1 MIDETLEKNYVI
13 GKLRHDLSDLMESW
27 AARSASYR
35 TVADAALDQPY
46 GDDPRE
52 KIDIFYCVAND
63 APLLIY
69 LHGGYWQRGD
79 KSIYSFIARSF
90 VEQDIDV
97 AIVGYPLCP
106 QVSLTEL
113 VDSVRKAIIFLFNNA
128 SSLKIDRDRFNI
140 CGNSAGGH
148 LVTMMMSTHWSDI
161 DSGLPNELI
170 KFGVPI
176 SGLYDLE
183 PLRYTTLNEAVR
195 LGTEEAKTNS
205 PRFSKPV
212 SSAPILAAV
221 GGAETPVFFTQMD
234 GLIQSWQS
242 KECVIEQHVEDNADH
257 FDVIECLG
265 DSASELFQ
273 NILKRIR

>member
-13 GKLRHDLSDLMESW
+13 GKLRHDLAELMESW
-27 AARSASYR
+27 AERSASYR
-35 TVADAALDQPY
+35 NAADAVLDQPY

-52 KIDIFYCVAND
+52 KIDIFHCGAED

-69 LHGGYWQRGD
+69 VHGGYWQRGD
-79 KSIYSFIARSF
+79 KSIYSFIAKSF
-90 VEQDIDV
+90 VEQAVDV

-106 QVSLTEL
+106 QVSLTGL
-113 VDSVRKAIIFLFNNA
+113 VDTVRKAIVFLFNNA
-128 SSLKIDRDRFNI
+128 GSLKIDRDRFNI

-148 LVTMMMSTHWSDI
+148 LVAMMMATHWFEI
-161 DSGLPNELI
+161 DSSLPNDLI
-170 KFGVPI
+170 KFGAPI

-183 PLRYTTLNEAVR
+183 PLRYTTLNDAVR
-195 LGTEEAKTNS
+195 LDAEEAKNNS
-205 PRFSKPV
+205 PLLLKPV
-212 SSAPILAAV
+212 SNAPILAAV
-221 GGAETPVFFTQMD
+221 GEAETGVFFTQMD

>member
-1 MIDETLEKNYVI
+1 MIDEKLEKNYVI
-13 GKLRHDLSDLMESW
+13 GKLRHDLAELMQSW
-27 AARSASYR
+27 AERSASYR
-35 TVADAALDQPY
+35 NAADAVLDQPY

-52 KIDIFYCVAND
+52 KIDIFHCGAED

-69 LHGGYWQRGD
+69 VHGGYWQRGD
-79 KSIYSFIARSF
+79 KSIYSFIAKSF
-90 VEQDIDV
+90 VEQAVDV

-106 QVSLTEL
+106 QVSLTGL
-113 VDSVRKAIIFLFNNA
+113 VDTVRKAIVFLFNNA
-128 SSLKIDRDRFNI
+128 GSLKIDRDRFNI

-148 LVTMMMSTHWSDI
+148 LVAMMMATHWFEI
-161 DSGLPNELI
+161 DSSLPNDLI
-170 KFGVPI
+170 KFGAPI

-183 PLRYTTLNEAVR
+183 PLRYTTLNDAVR
-195 LGTEEAKTNS
+195 LDAEEAKNNS
-205 PRFSKPV
+205 PLLLKPV
-212 SSAPILAAV
+212 SNAPILAAV
-221 GGAETPVFFTQMD
+221 GEAETGVFFTQMD

>member
-13 GKLRHDLSDLMESW
+13 GKLRHNLAELMESW
-27 AARSASYR
+27 AERSADYR
-35 TVADAALDQPY
+35 TAANASFDQAYGEDA
-46 GDDPRE
+46 RE
-52 KIDIFYCVAND
+52 KLDIFHCGKKD

-69 LHGGYWQRGD
+69 IHGGYWQSGD
-79 KSIYSFIARSF
+79 KSIYSFIAKSF
-90 VEQDIDV
+90 VEQGVDV

-113 VDSVRKAIIFLFNNA
+113 VDSVRKAIAYLYNNA
-128 SSLKIDRDRFNI
+128 DDLQINRDRINI

-148 LVTMMMSTHWSDI
+148 LVAMMISTRWSDI
-161 DSGLPNELI
+161 DSGLPDDLI

-183 PLRYTTLNEAVR
+183 PLRYTTLNDAVR
-195 LGTEEAKTNS
+195 LDAEEAKTCS
-205 PRFSKPV
+205 PVLLK
-212 SSAPILAAV
+212 SAGNASILAVV
-221 GGAETPVFFTQMD
+221 GGAETPVFFTQME

-242 KECVIEQHVEDNADH
+242 GECVIEQFVDDDADH

-265 DSASELFQ
+265 DSGSGLFQ
-273 NILKRIR
+273 QIFSRIG

>member
-13 GKLRHDLSDLMESW
+13 GKLRHDLAELMESW
-27 AARSASYR
+27 AERSASYR
-35 TVADAALDQPY
+35 NAADAALDQPY

-52 KIDIFYCVAND
+52 KIDIFHCGAED

-69 LHGGYWQRGD
+69 VHGGYWQRGD
-79 KSIYSFIARSF
+79 KSIYSFIAKSF
-90 VEQDIDV
+90 VEQAVDV

-106 QVSLTEL
+106 QVSLTGL
-113 VDSVRKAIIFLFNNA
+113 VDIVRKAIVFLFNNA
-128 SSLKIDRDRFNI
+128 GSLKIDRDRFNI

-148 LVTMMMSTHWSDI
+148 LVAMMMATHWFEI
-161 DSGLPNELI
+161 DSSLPNDLI
-170 KFGVPI
+170 KFGAPI

-183 PLRYTTLNEAVR
+183 PLRYTTLNDAVR
-195 LGTEEAKTNS
+195 LDAEEAKNNS
-205 PRFSKPV
+205 PLLLKPV
-212 SSAPILAAV
+212 SNAPILAAV
-221 GGAETPVFFTQMD
+221 GEAETGVFFTQMD